1 VSGLAIG
8 AAVVV
13 AMTLLA
19 SLTLLPALLG
29 FAGERVEITRWRG
42 LIIAALAAVALVG
55 AGLGMPAL
63 LLVTVPLAV
72 VVVLA
77 GSAVAPLRRRVRQRK
92 PLQNTF
98 SYRWSRLVQHHP
110 WWAVS
115 VGASVLVVLAL
126 PVFGLRLGFSDDG
139 NFPEGTTTRQAYDL
153 PAEGFGPGFNGP
165 LTLATELPDGVGG
178 SALQKVPDAIAA
190 DDGVALVTPPV
201 TNDPFAP
208 TAALWRVVPTTAPQD
223 EATTDPGRS
232 PARRN
237 PSCRDRRHRPR
248 CGRDRR
254 RCRRH
259 RLHQLSVLAAAVL
272 LRGRTGAV
280 VPAADDLF
288 RSVLVVFGGEVGDAV
303 DGWTADRGVH
313 AVMVV
318 AVEPAGK
325 RACAVGF
332 AVVGPDVGPFVEQG
346 PVEALDA
353 PMFVKG
359 QFGAGGRVGMS
370 GWRRGGC

>member
-178 SALQKVPDAIAA
+178 SALQKVSDAIAA

-223 EATTDPGRS
+223 EATTDLV
-232 PARRN
+232 
-237 PSCRDRRHRPR
+237 DR
-248 CGRDRR
+248 
-254 RCRRH
+254 
-259 RLHQLSVLAAAVL
+259 
-272 LRGRTGAV
+272 LRGEIL
-280 VPAADDLF
+280 PAATAGTGLD
-288 RSVLVVFGGEVGDAV
+288 VAVTGGVAV
-303 DGWTADRGVH
+303 DIDFTNY
-313 AVMVV
+313 
-318 AVEPAGK
+318 
-325 RACAVGF
+325 
-332 AVVGPDVGPFVEQG
+332 
-346 PVEALDA
+346 L
-353 PMFVKG
+353 
-359 QFGAGGRVGMS
+359 S
-370 GWRRGGC
+370 